1 MTGNSIHCNIC
12 RSTSLPLISP
22 KRETEDFM
30 FETVAVIL
38 VVLIAGLLAYTS
50 TRPDTFR
57 VQRATTIK
65 APPET
70 IFALINDLH
79 RWTVWSPWEKKD
91 PAMKRTHSGAPNG
104 KGAAYAWDGNTDV
117 GKGRME
123 IIESLPPRKVVIKLD
138 FEKPF
143 EGHNRAEFTLEP
155 KGGVTTVIWA
165 MYGPVSLM
173 MKLMHVFF
181 DMDRMIGKD
190 FEAGLAD
197 LKAAAEK

>member
-1 MTGNSIHCNIC
+1 
-12 RSTSLPLISP
+12 
-22 KRETEDFM
+22 M